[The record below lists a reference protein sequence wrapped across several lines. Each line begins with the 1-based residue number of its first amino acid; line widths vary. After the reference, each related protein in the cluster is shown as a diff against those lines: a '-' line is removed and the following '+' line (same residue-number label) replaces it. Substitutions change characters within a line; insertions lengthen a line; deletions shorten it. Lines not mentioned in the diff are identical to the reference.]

1 MPATEETRAQVVQPM
16 PADYR
21 PAPGLLAGRTIL
33 VTGATGGLGAAAA
46 LGCGRL
52 GATIVLLGRDVPA
65 LERVYDRI
73 VEAGAPQ
80 PAIYP
85 IDLAGA
91 KWSDYAA
98 LAKKCMETFG
108 KLDGL
113 VVAAAHFRAFMP
125 LSQMPP
131 SEWAA
136 AVQVNL
142 TAAYAL
148 TAYCV
153 PLLQRS
159 PDASAVFIIDG
170 DGEAPRA
177 YSGAY
182 GVTKYAL
189 RGMAHL
195 WAEELAFRTHMRFNC
210 YDPGPMRTRQRERG
224 YPSEGADAAPPP
236 ETAIPPLL
244 WLLGPDSH
252 GRTGED
258 FRNPAAGPTARVNGG

>member
-1 MPATEETRAQVVQPM
+1 MSVPEPSPVRPAHPM
-16 PADYR
+16 PADYH
-21 PAPGLLAGRTIL
+21 PTPGLLAGRTIL
-33 VTGATGGLGAAAA
+33 VTGASGGLGAASA
-46 LGCGRL
+46 LACAKL
-52 GATIVLLGRDVPA
+52 GATTILLGRDVPA

-73 VEAGAPQ
+73 VQASAPQ

-85 IDLAGA
+85 MDLAGA

-98 LAKKCMETFG
+98 LAKKCREAFG
-108 KLDGL
+108 RLDGL
-113 VVAAAHFRAFMP
+113 VAAAAHFRAFMP

-131 SEWAA
+131 GEWAA

-148 TAYCV
+148 TAHCV
-153 PLLQRS
+153 PLLQKS
-159 PDASAVFIIDG
+159 FDASAVFVVDG

-210 YDPGPMRTRQRERG
+210 YDPGPMRTQQRARG
-224 YPSEGADAAPPP
+224 YPSEGADAIPPP
-236 ETAIPPLL
+236 EAAVPPLM
-244 WLLGPDSH
+244 WLLGPESR
-252 GRTGED
+252 GLTGED
-258 FRNPAAGPTARVNGG
+258 FRNPAAGPSRA